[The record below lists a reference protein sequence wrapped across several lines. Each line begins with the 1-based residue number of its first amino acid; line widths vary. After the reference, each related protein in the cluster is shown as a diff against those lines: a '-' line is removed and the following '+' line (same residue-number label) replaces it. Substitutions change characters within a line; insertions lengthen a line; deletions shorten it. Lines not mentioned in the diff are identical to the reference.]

1 MKEFKVKVGMGHL
14 DDPEKSLGSRL
25 ETDHQN
31 IKGKK
36 KSLLK
41 INR

>member
-1 MKEFKVKVGMGHL
+1 MSRL
-14 DDPEKSLGSRL
+14 DDPYQSPGAHL

-36 KSLLK
+36 SLLK
-41 INR
+41 INK